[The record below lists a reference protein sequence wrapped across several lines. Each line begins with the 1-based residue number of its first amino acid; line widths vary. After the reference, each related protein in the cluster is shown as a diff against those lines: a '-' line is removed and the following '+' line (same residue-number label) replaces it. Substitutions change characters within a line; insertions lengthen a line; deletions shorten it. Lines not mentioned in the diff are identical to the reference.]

1 MEWGVKYNK
10 LIIEEE
16 REWLGEKR
24 GVGVRRGRVDTDEV
38 YFPEILQ

>member
-1 MEWGVKYNK
+1 MGWDVKYNK

-16 REWLGEKR
+16 REWLGDME
-24 GVGVRRGRVDTDEV
+24 GVGVGRGRIDANEV